1 MKTRISVLLLLS
13 VMFATCNPNYDM
25 IGMID
30 GTSPEIAQRFAD
42 SRHYSDSAGV
52 VHMQMPADYR
62 IFVCTDS
69 HIDTTHYGLEKFIRA
84 YKADTN
90 PHLCLFLG
98 DLINAQAHFDH
109 ADSIL
114 HLDGVMTNRTDTV
127 FLTCGNHDIYFNQW
141 HVWQQYYGS
150 STYWFDT
157 YTGTDY
163 QTSKLL
169 DLFICIDTA
178 EGTLGTD
185 QMKWLKDLLNAKKE
199 AGYRYIIVFTHTHL
213 FKQDNSQGH
222 TSNLS
227 IEETYELTSL
237 LTDAGVDYYLCGHDH
252 SREVTGYGNV
262 KYITVDSSTD
272 AEPNPFY
279 MVMEMGQHVNYE
291 FISLLPRP

>member
-1 MKTRISVLLLLS
+1 MLLLS

-141 HVWQQYYGS
+141 HVWHQYYGS

-163 QTSKLL
+163 ETSKLL

>member
-1 MKTRISVLLLLS
+1 MLLLS